1 MSVAIFIR
9 TYKNDLDWLTYCL
22 KSITKYVTGY
32 DKIVVCI
39 PENQE
44 RLLRD
49 FNLQN
54 VVTCPVYQDDYL
66 GQQLSKLMADTYCGT
81 DYVVYV
87 DSDCV
92 FTEPVDLSKRMFFE
106 GKPILYKT
114 HYSKVGTAICWKE
127 PTEKAL
133 NKKDIEWEYM
143 RRMPIIY
150 KSETIKDLRDYLE
163 LIHNRPLANHVIDR
177 PFRQYSEFNVLGAY
191 AEAFCSEDYH
201 IHDTDYGIE
210 ANFLIQHWSWGRLT
224 KEIKENIE
232 RILA

>member
-9 TYKNDLDWLTYCL
+9 TYKNDLDWLQYCL

-39 PENQE
+39 PENQV
-44 RLLRD
+44 RLLGD
-49 FNLQN
+49 FNLDN
-54 VVTCPVYQDDYL
+54 IVTCPVYKDDYL
-66 GQQLSKLMADTYCGT
+66 GQQLSKLMADTYCNT

-106 GKPILYKT
+106 GKPIIYKT

-133 NKKDIEWEYM
+133 NKKGIEWEFM

-163 LIHNRPLANHVIDR
+163 LIHNRPLENHVIDR
-177 PFRQYSEFNVLGAY
+177 PFREYSEFNVLGAY
-191 AEAFCSEDYH
+191 ADSFCPEEYH
-201 IHDTDYGIE
+201 IHNTDYGIE
-210 ANFLIQHWSWGRLT
+210 PNFLIQHWSWGRLT

-232 RILA
+232 KILA